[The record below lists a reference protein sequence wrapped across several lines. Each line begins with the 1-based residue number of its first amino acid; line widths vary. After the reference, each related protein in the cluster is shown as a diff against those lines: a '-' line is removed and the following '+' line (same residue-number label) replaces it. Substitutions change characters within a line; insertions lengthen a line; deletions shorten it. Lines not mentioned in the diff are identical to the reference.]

1 MALQKLWARNV
12 RCLEEV
18 CLEAGHYN
26 LIFGENAS
34 GKTSLLE
41 AIYVLGRGRS
51 FRGAQREGLIRDGSG
66 EAMVSARI
74 TRGEQTGQ
82 VGLALTKGGPPR
94 VRVNG
99 QDQPSVAALAE
110 WLPVQVLDPELHRL
124 VDEGPGVR
132 RRFVDWGV
140 FHVEHG
146 FLDQWRRY
154 QRALR
159 QRNAALKDKSYQDLS
174 VWTEQ
179 VAAEGESLGTLRRHY
194 LESLIPDVQHF
205 GAKLLGAEIRMD
217 YRAGW
222 PEGRTLAQALADSQ
236 DRDRRFGAT
245 HAGPHRADI
254 QIDVAQRRAR
264 GRVSRG
270 QQKLLAASLV
280 LGQLKNLH
288 GQTGA
293 RSVLLLDDIAAELD
307 KDSLARLI
315 EAISGLGIQIFIT
328 ALSRDDVPLDRPHS
342 LFHVE
347 QGKVSS
353 VV

>member
-1 MALQKLWARNV
+1 MTLQNLWARNV

-18 CLEAGHYN
+18 SLEAGHYN

-51 FRGAQREGLIRDGSG
+51 FRGAQREGLIRDGSD
-66 EAMVSARI
+66 EAQVRGRI
-74 TRGEQTGQ
+74 KRGEQTGQ
-82 VGLALTKGGPPR
+82 VGLALTRGGASR
-94 VRVNG
+94 IRING
-99 QDQPSVAALAE
+99 QDPPSVAALAE

-146 FLDQWRRY
+146 FLEQWRRY
-154 QRALR
+154 QRVLR
-159 QRNAALKDKSYQDLS
+159 QRNAALKEKSYQDLS
-174 VWTEQ
+174 VWSEQ
-179 VAAEGESLGTLRRHY
+179 LAAEGESLDALRRRY
-194 LESLIPDVQHF
+194 LDGLIPDVQHF
-205 GAKLLGAEIRMD
+205 GVKLLDTEIQME
-217 YRAGW
+217 YRGGW
-222 PEGRTLAQALADSQ
+222 PEGRTLVQALASSQ

-254 QIDVAQRRAR
+254 QIDVARRRAR

-280 LGQLKNLH
+280 LGQLKNLERR
-288 GQTGA
+288 TGTQ
-293 RSVLLLDDIAAELD
+293 SVLLLDDIAAELD
-307 KDSLARLI
+307 KDSLTRLI
-315 EAISGLGIQIFIT
+315 GAVSGLGVQIFIT
-328 ALSRDDVPLDRPHS
+328 ALSRDDVPLDRPYR

-347 QGKVSS
+347 QGKVLS